1 MANWRYDV
9 ILGTGGEYIR
19 LEDPTT
25 GGPAQLIHYRTVID
39 AVAHVKYKYLYD
51 TYTTN
56 SFTPTNHD
64 IPPQTPDIRLTA
76 NDATLS
82 QDNWPNPNDPATL
95 STSQLP
101 IVLYNDED
109 TNPYQQWF
117 VRLRY
122 NDGRFLDL
130 PMGKIANQ
138 ATWVDTQAGAAQC
151 IKDIQAVITP

>member
-9 ILGTGGEYIR
+9 TLGPEYIA
-19 LEDPTT
+19 LILT
-25 GGPAQLIHYRTVID
+25 GTVNIVHLIHYRTVID

-51 TYTTN
+51 TY
-56 SFTPTNHD
+56 SSSPFTPTFHD
-64 IPPQTPDIRLTA
+64 IPPQTQDFRTTA

-82 QDNWPNPNDPATL
+82 QDEWPDPNDSATL

-101 IVLYNDED
+101 SELYYDKD
-109 TNPYQQWF
+109 SNPFQQWF

-138 ATWVDTQAGAAQC
+138 EWTNDQSGAAVC
-151 IKDIQAVITP
+151 VGDILTLCITP

>member
-9 ILGTGGEYIR
+9 ALSAERIALLYTGTSDR
-19 LEDPTT
+19 
-25 GGPAQLIHYRTVID
+25 AQVIHYRTVID

-51 TYTTN
+51 TY
-56 SFTPTNHD
+56 SGGADFTPENHNF
-64 IPPQTPDIRLTA
+64 PPQVVDISATA

-82 QDNWPNPNDPATL
+82 QDNWPDPNDAATL

-101 IVLYNDED
+101 NDLYKDGSS
-109 TNPYQQWF
+109 YQQWF

-138 ATWVDTQAGAAQC
+138 ALWTNNQLGAATC
-151 IKDIQAVITP
+151 IKDISTTCITP

>member
-9 ILGTGGEYIR
+9 DLGGEYIA
-19 LEDPTT
+19 LAPTGT
-25 GGPAQLIHYRTVID
+25 TNYVHLIHYRTVID

-51 TYTTN
+51 TYTG
-56 SFTPTNHD
+56 SDFTPTNHSF
-64 IPPQTPDIRLTA
+64 PPQVADISATA

-82 QDNWPNPNDPATL
+82 QDNWPDPNDPATL

-101 IVLYNDED
+101 RKIYFNRSD
-109 TNPYQQWF
+109 NQYQQWF

-138 ATWVDTQAGAAQC
+138 SAWENSQEGTKQC
-151 IKDIQAVITP
+151 INDILTNCITP

>member
-9 ILGTGGEYIR
+9 DLGGEYIA
-19 LEDPTT
+19 LAPTGT
-25 GGPAQLIHYRTVID
+25 TDYVHLIHYRTVID

-51 TYTTN
+51 TYSLGTD
-56 SFTPTNHD
+56 FIPTNHNF
-64 IPPQTPDIRLTA
+64 PPQVADISATA

-82 QDNWPNPNDPATL
+82 QDNWPDPNDPASL

-101 IVLYNDED
+101 ETLYKDSGL
-109 TNPYQQWF
+109 YQQWF

-122 NDGRFLDL
+122 NDGRFMDL

-138 ATWVDTQAGAAQC
+138 PTWTNKPEGAALC
-151 IKDIQAVITP
+151 VTAILGSVITP

>member
-9 ILGTGGEYIR
+9 TLGAEYIA
-19 LEDPTT
+19 LSPTGT
-25 GGPAQLIHYRTVID
+25 SDYVHLIHYRTVID

-51 TYTTN
+51 TYAAN
-56 SFTPTNHD
+56 SFTPTSHD
-64 IPPQTPDIRLTA
+64 IPPQTPDFRSTA
-76 NDATLS
+76 NDTTLS
-82 QDNWPNPNDPATL
+82 QDNWPDPSDSVTL

-101 IVLYNDED
+101 ISLYHDKD

-138 ATWVDTQAGAAQC
+138 ATWENNQSGATKC
-151 IKDIQAVITP
+151 ISAILTNCITP